1 MKKRPAP
8 QRHATDMKT
17 GLKIC
22 LLLLFSVLFFS
33 PAPASAAGNETIPV
47 EYFYEEGCLK
57 CQQALPVVGR
67 VVASHPEVNF
77 SIYEIMSSYPLMK
90 EYGITSV
97 PTIVINSSTAIT
109 YRDYEGNMTI
119 LEARLE
125 EAIESSTLPP
135 FPAGEPHAEES
146 ADDKD
151 EKSEEL
157 NGEEST
163 SEEKNEGETAREEL
177 NGKESSAEELNG
189 EELNG
194 EELNG
199 EDPDSDKPIGELLR
213 EWLRKEKSEGEKM
226 NPFLILAAGILAGFN
241 PCLLAVMAF
250 LASITLSQQGG
261 KKEMLKITA
270 GFSAG
275 IFVMYMVAGLS
286 ILGTVS
292 FIPKIRETV
301 TTLLVLLTGIVGLW
315 HIYDAYRLKVD
326 EKTTFRTPRALKNFM
341 GRIGEKN
348 LLLLSFLA
356 GGMFSLVK
364 APCVG
369 AIYLS
374 ILNMLVTKTG
384 MLECAFYL
392 AIYNLGL
399 VFPVICLGVLL
410 TVGLSPETVTE
421 FREKRRVEIRLVTG
435 FILIALAL
443 LLHFKII

>member
-8 QRHATDMKT
+8 QRHAIDTKT

-22 LLLLFSVLFFS
+22 LFLLLNLLFSS
-33 PAPASAAGNETIPV
+33 PALAPAAGNGSVSV
-47 EYFYEEGCLK
+47 ELFNEEGCLK
-57 CQQALPVVGR
+57 CQQALPVVSQVIR
-67 VVASHPEVNF
+67 SYPEVDF
-77 SIYEIMSSYPLMK
+77 SIYEVMSSYPRAK

-97 PTIVINSSTAIT
+97 PTIVVNHSTAIT

-119 LEARLE
+119 LKVRLE
-125 EAIESSTLPP
+125 EAIETSTLPP
-135 FPAGEPHAEES
+135 FHAGEPNAEES
-146 ADDKD
+146 ADHND
-151 EKSEEL
+151 EKPEEL
-157 NGEEST
+157 NR
-163 SEEKNEGETAREEL
+163 GETA
-177 NGKESSAEELNG
+177 G

-194 EELNG
+194 EKPAREELKG
-199 EDPDSDKPIGELLR
+199 EKPAREELKGEKTEGEGPNSDEPIGELLR

-250 LASITLSQQGG
+250 LASITLPQQGG

-326 EKTTFRTPRALKNFM
+326 EKTTFRTPKALKNFM

-348 LLLLSFLA
+348 LLLLSFMA

-384 MLECAFYL
+384 VLEGAFYL

-399 VFPVICLGVLL
+399 VLPVIGLGVLL
-410 TVGLSPETVTE
+410 SIGLSPETVTE
-421 FREKRRVEIRLVTG
+421 FRERRRVEIRLVTG

-443 LLHFKII
+443 LLHLKII